1 MYVYVRVCLCIMK
14 AAIDGEA
21 EGCRNRISSKSHK
34 QNAGMKA
41 VLQCSHENTACTC
54 VCVCVCVCACVW
66 RGSKHIWDCCLY
78 RCHTPYCGPRACD
91 WEQMCVCRATFTECL
106 YLYNY
111 HLSTC
116 VSLWVRQISSCATN
130 WASSYWKVF
139 VDRLWLSSSALKI
152 PLDI

>member
-54 VCVCVCVCACVW
+54 VCVCVCVRVCGGALNTSGTAVCTGVTHLTVGHVRVIESRCACAEPP
-66 RGSKHIWDCCLY
+66 LQN
-78 RCHTPYCGPRACD
+78 ACIFIITTY
-91 WEQMCVCRATFTECL
+91 QPA
-106 YLYNY
+106 
-111 HLSTC
+111 
-116 VSLWVRQISSCATN
+116 
-130 WASSYWKVF
+130 
-139 VDRLWLSSSALKI
+139 
-152 PLDI
+152 